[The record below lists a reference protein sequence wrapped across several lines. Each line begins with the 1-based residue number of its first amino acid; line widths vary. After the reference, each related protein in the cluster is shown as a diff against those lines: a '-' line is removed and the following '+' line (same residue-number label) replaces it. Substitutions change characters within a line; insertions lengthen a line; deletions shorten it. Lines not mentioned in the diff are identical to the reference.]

1 MSKIGGN
8 EKLTLINV
16 VGIEMNEN
24 NLEWWTIEEKDYDVM
39 KGGGTDQKGKKI
51 ENFQN
56 NTQMLSGYNYF
67 SMCWNVKNK
76 LKRNRNLVFNLWW
89 NN

>member
-1 MSKIGGN
+1 
-8 EKLTLINV
+8 
-16 VGIEMNEN
+16 
-24 NLEWWTIEEKDYDVM
+24 M

-67 SMCWNVKNK
+67 SMC
-76 LKRNRNLVFNLWW
+76 
-89 NN
+89 